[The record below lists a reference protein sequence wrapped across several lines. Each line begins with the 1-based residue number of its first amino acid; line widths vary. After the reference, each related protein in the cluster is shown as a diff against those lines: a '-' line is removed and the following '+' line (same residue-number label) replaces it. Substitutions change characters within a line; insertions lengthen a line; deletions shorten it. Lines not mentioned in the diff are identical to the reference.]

1 MAVEINAVAAPRGWL
16 RHVSALSR
24 HRRSTWLLAAIAFAD
39 SSFLP
44 VPPDLLLVPMVLFRP
59 ERLRLLL
66 VICTVASSLGATVG
80 YMIGYGLWSVIGAP
94 LIEFYGYAD
103 GFAAY
108 QRLIGDWGVWI
119 IIAKAFTPLPFK
131 IAAIAAGVAAMD
143 PVSFMIASI
152 FGRALHFAM
161 VGTLLMLFGGRILT
175 LVARYEK
182 PFAVISILV
191 LVGLVVAFHLS

>member
-119 IIAKAFTPLPFK
+119 IAKAFTPLPFK

>member
-1 MAVEINAVAAPRGWL
+1 
-16 RHVSALSR
+16 
-24 HRRSTWLLAAIAFAD
+24 
-39 SSFLP
+39 
-44 VPPDLLLVPMVLFRP
+44 
-59 ERLRLLL
+59 
-66 VICTVASSLGATVG
+66 
-80 YMIGYGLWSVIGAP
+80 
-94 LIEFYGYAD
+94 
-103 GFAAY
+103 
-108 QRLIGDWGVWI
+108 
-119 IIAKAFTPLPFK
+119 
-131 IAAIAAGVAAMD
+131 MD